1 MAVRTACT
9 RCKKSFTAQEEYL
22 GERVKCPSC
31 GTRVL
36 VLDDESRQQ
45 AASRAREREDWRKD
59 QEERIRLVES
69 RGGNERESLASEF
82 GVSLDRV
89 RNFHPGAV
97 SRFRKLRALS
107 RFMLLGAYL
116 FLPMVLVGAAMTV
129 LLFHEIV
136 DGNPLLLAVMLLGW
150 LLLLVFSFFLF
161 KFLGE
166 MSWLLA
172 DLGDHQLDVRNLLL
186 DLSDDAGRALNRA
199 ADSPTED
206 R

>member
-1 MAVRTACT
+1 MAIWTTCLSCR
-9 RCKKSFTAQEEYL
+9 KEFSAQEDYL
-22 GERVKCPSC
+22 GKKVRCPSC
-31 GTRVL
+31 GARVE
-36 VLDDESRQQ
+36 VLDAGAREAADRKQLEDRRWQDEQ
-45 AASRAREREDWRKD
+45 AKRIELFENRARQERR
-59 QEERIRLVES
+59 
-69 RGGNERESLASEF
+69 SLAGEF
-82 GVSLDRV
+82 GVSNDRV

-116 FLPMVLVGAAMTV
+116 FLPLVLAGGAITV
-129 LLFHEIV
+129 HLWRESGAGDPALL
-136 DGNPLLLAVMLLGW
+136 GLLLLGW
-150 LLLLVFSFFLF
+150 LLLLCFSFFLF

-186 DLSDDAGRALNRA
+186 DLRDDMDRAIAPER
-199 ADSPTED
+199 